1 MLAKKSMLQD
11 SNKRLEN
18 LVLEE
23 LVRLETNLERI
34 LKEKF

>member
-1 MLAKKSMLQD
+1 MLQD